1 MDPFSCYKTYL
12 ALKNHFTKKTY
23 DYHRYCGKSRASLKS
38 FYARKDRFWF
48 EKLSRNKSDKQI
60 IEFFVSNFVTCDD
73 PDRLWIGDIIRN
85 GEQNYLD
92 WNGRI
97 NALTYVFKCEVR
109 DAFDDQDFDDMFK
122 VEGSKHPKIVKQFL
136 QKNISLETMVIL
148 NQILGYKK
156 YFDSKLQ
163 DPVWEF
169 ISMRLDKY
177 NNFLHIDI
185 FHFKKILKEIVV

>member
-48 EKLSRNKSDKQI
+48 EKLSRNKNDKQI

-97 NALTYVFKCEVR
+97 NALTYVL
-109 DAFDDQDFDDMFK
+109 
-122 VEGSKHPKIVKQFL
+122 KQFL